1 MAQCFFRGSRANR
14 GPLFDARRQT
24 ASLMLSAPQ
33 AGRGHHAGASRT
45 PRHGSSQ
52 DAEDEVSGWGMPVEI
67 RPADA
72 ADGLFLA
79 EMLVAAAFW
88 RPEGPQGKVSDVMDQ
103 PELAHYVVGW
113 PQPGDC
119 GVIAEDEHPVGAAW
133 FRFLPASDPGFG
145 FVDAKT
151 PEVGMGVALSRRGQ
165 GIGSRLLSSLVAQAR
180 SDGLATLSL
189 SVERDNYARGLYER
203 VGFRAVGSAGGSLT
217 MLLRL

>member
-1 MAQCFFRGSRANR
+1 
-14 GPLFDARRQT
+14 
-24 ASLMLSAPQ
+24 
-33 AGRGHHAGASRT
+33 
-45 PRHGSSQ
+45 
-52 DAEDEVSGWGMPVEI
+52 MPVEI
-67 RPADA
+67 RPADS
-72 ADGLFLA
+72 ADGPFLA

-88 RPEGPQGKVSDVMDQ
+88 RPEGPEGKVSEVMDQ
-103 PELAHYVVGW
+103 PELAHYVLGW

-119 GVIAEDEHPVGAAW
+119 GVIAEAEHPVGAAW

-165 GIGSRLLSSLVAQAR
+165 GIGSRLLSSLVGQAR

-189 SVERDNYARGLYER
+189 SVERDNYARGLYEH

>member
-1 MAQCFFRGSRANR
+1 
-14 GPLFDARRQT
+14 
-24 ASLMLSAPQ
+24 
-33 AGRGHHAGASRT
+33 
-45 PRHGSSQ
+45 
-52 DAEDEVSGWGMPVEI
+52 MPVEI
-67 RPADA
+67 RPAEA
-72 ADGLFLA
+72 ADAPFLA

-151 PEVGMGVALSRRGQ
+151 PEVGMGVALSRRRQ

-189 SVERDNYARGLYER
+189 SVARDNYAE
-203 VGFRAVGSAGGSLT
+203 ACMSGSASGLSGQLAGRSPCFCGCRGHPT
-217 MLLRL
+217 SAGQDDELLEPHSDLHMGILHRRCPPCHQHRWIEV

>member
-1 MAQCFFRGSRANR
+1 
-14 GPLFDARRQT
+14 
-24 ASLMLSAPQ
+24 
-33 AGRGHHAGASRT
+33 
-45 PRHGSSQ
+45 
-52 DAEDEVSGWGMPVEI
+52 MPVEI

-72 ADGLFLA
+72 ADGPFLA

-145 FVDAKT
+145 FVDAGVRAAFTQLLEPGTRPT
-151 PEVGMGVALSRRGQ
+151 PLQVHEVVRAC
-165 GIGSRLLSSLVAQAR
+165 AAR
-180 SDGLATLSL
+180 
-189 SVERDNYARGLYER
+189 
-203 VGFRAVGSAGGSLT
+203 
-217 MLLRL
+217 

>member
-1 MAQCFFRGSRANR
+1 MVTM
-14 GPLFDARRQT
+14 PVPVKHPDT
-24 ASLMLSAPQ
+24 V
-33 AGRGHHAGASRT
+33 
-45 PRHGSSQ
+45 SSQ
-52 DAEDEVSGWGMPVEI
+52 DAEGKVSGWGMPVEI
-67 RPADA
+67 RPAEA
-72 ADGLFLA
+72 ADAPFLA

-88 RPEGPQGKVSDVMDQ
+88 RPEGPEGKVSDVMGR

-113 PQPGDC
+113 PQPGD
-119 GVIAEDEHPVGAAW
+119 IAEDEHPVGAAW

-151 PEVGMGVALSRRGQ
+151 PEVGMGVALSRRRQ

-189 SVERDNYARGLYER
+189 SVARDNYALGLYER

>member
-1 MAQCFFRGSRANR
+1 MS
-14 GPLFDARRQT
+14 
-24 ASLMLSAPQ
+24 
-33 AGRGHHAGASRT
+33 
-45 PRHGSSQ
+45 
-52 DAEDEVSGWGMPVEI
+52 VEI

-72 ADGLFLA
+72 ADGPFLA

-88 RPEGPQGKVSDVMDQ
+88 RPEGPEGKVSDVMDQ

-145 FVDAKT
+145 FVDAVT
-151 PEVGMGVALSRRGQ
+151 PEVGMGVALFRRGQ
-165 GIGSRLLSSLVAQAR
+165 GIGSRLLSSLVAQSR
-180 SDGLATLSL
+180 SDGVATLSL
-189 SVERDNYARGLYER
+189 SVERGNYARGLYER
-203 VGFRAVGSAGGSLT
+203 VGFRAVGSVGGSLT